1 MRLLALAIIVATT
14 AVVTSAAPT
23 ASRSGGP
30 GTALAIG
37 FALIAASLTGEL
49 FERFRLPRISGYLFF
64 GVVCGPYA
72 GAILTPAMA
81 RELQIVNGVAIA
93 LIAFIAGLE
102 INFVRLRPQLRAML
116 TMGGVMVALMWVT
129 LSLLF
134 FLVWPWLPIAPEI
147 GGLARA
153 ALATLLAT
161 VTVSFSPTVSI
172 AVIAESR
179 ARGPLSELVLA
190 LVVLADL
197 ALILLFTLSMEGVRF
212 ALGSGQAGH
221 GILSGLAWEIFGSF
235 AFGGIVGACFAF
247 YLRYIG
253 REVTVV
259 LLGVAVMLSQV
270 GATLHFEP
278 LLAALGAGLVVEN
291 IAPPEGDA
299 LRLAVERGALPVLV
313 LFFAAAGANLHLGAL
328 KQVGV
333 FAVAIAAVRMAL
345 IHASARVGSR
355 AAGLTGEAPSLAWM
369 GLVSQAGVTLGLAI
383 LIDAEFPGWGA
394 RLYALIVSMITL
406 HETIGPILFRTALMR
421 AGEIGRMDLQDNVE
435 QRTTNGERHVPDASA
450 PA

>member
-1 MRLLALAIIVATT
+1 MMRLLALVIIIVTAAMVTHAEGTSGAT
-14 AVVTSAAPT
+14 
-23 ASRSGGP
+23 GP

-72 GAILTPAMA
+72 SAILTPSMA
-81 RELQIVNGVAIA
+81 RELQVVNGVAIA

-102 INFVRLRPQLRAML
+102 INFARLRPQLRAML
-116 TMGGVMVALMWVT
+116 TMGGVMLAVMWVT
-129 LSLLF
+129 LSVLF
-134 FLVWPWLPIAPEI
+134 FAVWPWLPIAPEVT
-147 GGLARA
+147 GLARM
-153 ALATLLAT
+153 ALAALLAT

-172 AVIAESR
+172 AVITESR
-179 ARGPLSELVLA
+179 ARGPLAELVLA

-197 ALILLFTLSMEGVRF
+197 MLILLFTLSMESVRF

-235 AFGGIVGACFAF
+235 AFGGIVGASFAF
-247 YLRYIG
+247 YLRYVG
-253 REVTVV
+253 REVTVM
-259 LLGVAVMLSQV
+259 LLGVSVLLSQV
-270 GATLHFEP
+270 GAALHFEP

-299 LRLAVERGALPVLV
+299 LRHAVERGALPVLV

-328 KQVGV
+328 AQVGML
-333 FAVAIAAVRMAL
+333 AVGIAALRMVL
-345 IHASARVGSR
+345 IRTAASLGARV
-355 AAGLTGEAPSLAWM
+355 AGLDGEAPSLAWM

-383 LIDAEFPGWGA
+383 LINAEFPDWGG

-406 HETIGPILFRTALMR
+406 HETIGPILFRTALTR
-421 AGEIGRMDLQDNVE
+421 AGEIGRMDLPE
-435 QRTTNGERHVPDASA
+435 PTERQAPEAA
-450 PA
+450 PAPS

>member
-1 MRLLALAIIVATT
+1 MRLLALVLIVATT
-14 AVVTSAAPT
+14 ALVTGRAP
-23 ASRSGGP
+23 APGQSGGP

-49 FERFRLPRISGYLFF
+49 FERFRLPRISGYLCF

-72 GAILTPAMA
+72 GAILSPAMA
-81 RELQIVNGVAIA
+81 REMQVVNGLAIA

-102 INFVRLRPQLRAML
+102 INIVRLRPQLRAML
-116 TMGGVMVALMWVT
+116 TMGGVMLALMWVT
-129 LSLLF
+129 LGALF
-134 FLVWPWLPIAPEI
+134 FVAWPWLPIAPEVE
-147 GGLARA
+147 GLPRIAMA
-153 ALATLLAT
+153 ALVAT

-172 AVIAESR
+172 AVITESR
-179 ARGPLSELVLA
+179 ARGPLAELVLA

-197 ALILLFTLSMEGVRF
+197 MLILLFTLSMESVRF

-221 GILSGLAWEIFGSF
+221 GLLSGLAWEIFGSF

-247 YLRYIG
+247 YLRHVG

-259 LLGVAVMLSQV
+259 LLGVAVVLSQV
-270 GATLHFEP
+270 GSALHFEP

-328 KQVGV
+328 ATVGLL
-333 FAVAIAAVRMAL
+333 AVAIAAVRMAL
-345 IHASARVGSR
+345 IRGSATIGAKV
-355 AAGLTGEAPSLAWM
+355 AGLTGQPPALAWM

-383 LIDAEFPGWGA
+383 LINAEFPDWGG

-406 HETIGPILFRTALMR
+406 HETIGPILFRNALAR
-421 AGEIGRMDLQDNVE
+421 AGEVGKMDVAE
-435 QRTTNGERHVPDASA
+435 PTHGTTA
-450 PA
+450 PAQ

>member
-1 MRLLALAIIVATT
+1 MRLLALAIIVVTT
-14 AVVTSAAPT
+14 ALVTGVET
-23 ASRSGGP
+23 ATGRGSGP

-49 FERFRLPRISGYLFF
+49 FEQFRLPRISGYLFF

-81 RELQIVNGVAIA
+81 RELQVINGVAIA

-116 TMGGVMVALMWVT
+116 TMGGVMLAVMWVS

-134 FLVWPWLPIAPEI
+134 FVAWPWLPIAPDVT
-147 GGLARA
+147 GLARA
-153 ALATLLAT
+153 AMAALVAT

-172 AVIAESR
+172 AVITESR

-197 ALILLFTLSMEGVRF
+197 MLILLFTLSMESVRF

-235 AFGGIVGACFAF
+235 AFGGIVGAGFAF

-270 GATLHFEP
+270 GGALHFEP

-313 LFFAAAGANLHLGAL
+313 LFFAAAGANLHIGAL
-328 KQVGV
+328 AEVGV
-333 FAVAIAAVRMAL
+333 FAVAIAAIRMVL
-345 IHASARVGSR
+345 IRVTARAGARV
-355 AAGLTGEAPSLAWM
+355 AGLAGDAPSLAWM

-383 LIDAEFPGWGA
+383 LINAEFPDWGGK
-394 RLYALIVSMITL
+394 LYALIVSMITL
-406 HETIGPILFRTALMR
+406 HETIGPILFRAALTR
-421 AGEIGRMDLQDNVE
+421 AGEIGRMDLSETVDH
-435 QRTTNGERHVPDASA
+435 RTPSA
-450 PA
+450 ELPA

>member
-1 MRLLALAIIVATT
+1 MMRLLALAIIVATT
-14 AVVTSAAPT
+14 SVVTSVAAT
-23 ASRSGGP
+23 TERGGGP

-116 TMGGVMVALMWVT
+116 TMGGVMIALMWAT
-129 LSLLF
+129 LTMGF
-134 FLVWPWLPIAPEI
+134 FVAWPWLPIAPDAETLPRI
-147 GGLARA
+147 
-153 ALATLLAT
+153 ALAMLAAT

-172 AVIAESR
+172 AVITESR
-179 ARGPLSELVLA
+179 ARGPLAELVLA

-197 ALILLFTLSMEGVRF
+197 MLILLFTLSMEGVRF

-247 YLRYIG
+247 YLRYVG
-253 REVTVV
+253 REVTIV
-259 LLGVAVMLSQV
+259 LLGVAILLSQI
-270 GATLHFEP
+270 GAALHFEP

-299 LRLAVERGALPVLV
+299 LRVAVERGALPILV
-313 LFFAAAGANLHLGAL
+313 LFFAAAGANLHLEAL
-328 KQVGV
+328 AEVGV
-333 FAVAIAAVRMAL
+333 FAVAIAAIRMAL
-345 IHASARVGSR
+345 IHTTAKVGARV
-355 AAGLTGEAPSLAWM
+355 AGLGGEPPALAWM

-383 LIDAEFPGWGA
+383 LINTEFPDWGGK
-394 RLYALIVSMITL
+394 LYALIVSMITL
-406 HETIGPILFRTALMR
+406 HETIGPILFRSALSR
-421 AGEIGRMDLQDNVE
+421 AGEVGRMDVDH
-435 QRTTNGERHVPDASA
+435 GEHKAPRVAA

>member
-1 MRLLALAIIVATT
+1 MRLVALAIIVVTT
-14 AVVTSAAPT
+14 ALVTSGDAA
-23 ASRSGGP
+23 ASRGAGP

-72 GAILTPAMA
+72 AAILTPAMA
-81 RELQIVNGVAIA
+81 RELQIINGVAIA

-102 INFVRLRPQLRAML
+102 INFVRLRPQLEAML

-129 LSLLF
+129 LGLLF
-134 FLVWPWLPIAPEI
+134 FGVWPWLPIAPEVT
-147 GGLARA
+147 GLARA
-153 ALATLLAT
+153 ALAALLAT

-172 AVIAESR
+172 AVITESR

-197 ALILLFTLSMEGVRF
+197 MLILLFTLSMESVRF

-247 YLRYIG
+247 YLRYVG

-259 LLGVAVMLSQV
+259 LLGVAVILSQV
-270 GATLHFEP
+270 GGMLHFEP

-291 IAPPEGDA
+291 IAPPEGDG

-313 LFFAAAGANLHLGAL
+313 LFFAAAGANLHIGAV
-328 KQVGV
+328 KEVGL
-333 FAVAIAAVRMAL
+333 FAVVIAGVRLAL
-345 IHASARVGSR
+345 IRVSARVGAR
-355 AAGLTGEAPSLAWM
+355 VAGLSGEAPSMAWM

-383 LIDAEFPGWGA
+383 LINLEFPDWGA
-394 RLYALIVSMITL
+394 RLYALVVAMITL
-406 HETIGPILFRTALMR
+406 HETIGPILFRTALAR
-421 AGEIGRMDLQDNVE
+421 AGEIGRMDLHEHGDSE
-435 QRTTNGERHVPDASA
+435 TTSNTRHAPDASV

>member
-1 MRLLALAIIVATT
+1 MRLLALIIIVAL
-14 AVVTSAAPT
+14 AAAATHGGGVGDVP
-23 ASRSGGP
+23 GP

-72 GAILTPAMA
+72 SAILTPAMA
-81 RELQIVNGVAIA
+81 RELQVVNGVAIA

-102 INFVRLRPQLRAML
+102 INFARLRPQLRAML
-116 TMGGVMVALMWVT
+116 TMGGVMLALMWV
-129 LSLLF
+129 SLTGLF
-134 FLVWPWLPIAPEI
+134 FVAWPWLPIAP
-147 GGLARA
+147 GVTGLSQLTLA
-153 ALATLLAT
+153 ALLAT

-172 AVIAESR
+172 AVITESR
-179 ARGPLSELVLA
+179 ARGPLAELVLA

-197 ALILLFTLSMEGVRF
+197 MLILLFTLSMESVRF
-212 ALGSGQAGH
+212 ALGSSQAGH

-247 YLRYIG
+247 YLRYVG
-253 REVTVV
+253 REVTVM
-259 LLGVAVMLSQV
+259 LLGLAVLLSQV
-270 GATLHFEP
+270 GGALHFEP

-328 KQVGV
+328 AEVGV
-333 FAVAIAAVRMAL
+333 FAVTIAAIRMAL
-345 IHASARVGSR
+345 IRGSARVAAR
-355 AAGLTGEAPSLAWM
+355 VAGLDGAAPSLAWM
-369 GLVSQAGVTLGLAI
+369 GLISQAGVTLGLAI
-383 LIDAEFPGWGA
+383 LIDAEFPDWGG
-394 RLYALIVSMITL
+394 RLYALVVSMITL
-406 HETIGPILFRTALMR
+406 HETIGPILFRSALAR
-421 AGEIGRMDLQDNVE
+421 AGEIGRMDLAE
-435 QRTTNGERHVPDASA
+435 AGPPRTDGA
-450 PA
+450 PVLT

>member
-1 MRLLALAIIVATT
+1 MMRVLALAIILGTT
-14 AVVTSAAPT
+14 AVVTGAAT
-23 ASRSGGP
+23 AEAHGGGP

-72 GAILTPAMA
+72 GAILTPSMA

-116 TMGGVMVALMWVT
+116 TMGGVMIAVMWV
-129 LSLLF
+129 SLTTLF
-134 FLVWPWLPIAPEI
+134 FVAWGWLPIAPDVV
-147 GGLARA
+147 GWPRLAMA
-153 ALATLLAT
+153 MLTAT

-172 AVIAESR
+172 AVITESR

-197 ALILLFTLSMEGVRF
+197 MLILLFTLSMEGVRF
-212 ALGSGQAGH
+212 TLGSGQAHH

-247 YLRYIG
+247 YLRHVR

-259 LLGVAVMLSQV
+259 LLGVAILLSQI
-270 GATLHFEP
+270 GAALHFEP

-299 LRLAVERGALPVLV
+299 LRLAVERGALPILV
-313 LFFAAAGANLHLGAL
+313 LFFAAAGANLHLDAL
-328 KQVGV
+328 ADIGV
-333 FAVAIAAVRMAL
+333 FAIAIAALRMAL
-345 IHASARVGSR
+345 IHATAKVGARI
-355 AAGLTGEAPSLAWM
+355 AGLGGEPPALAWM

-383 LIDAEFPGWGA
+383 LINTEFPGWGA

-406 HETIGPILFRTALMR
+406 HETIGPILFRAALAR
-421 AGEIGRMDLQDNVE
+421 AGEVGRMDLE
-435 QRTTNGERHVPDASA
+435 QMEHKAPSVAA

>member
-1 MRLLALAIIVATT
+1 MMRVLALLIILGTT
-14 AVVTSAAPT
+14 AVVTSAA
-23 ASRSGGP
+23 AVAQRGGGP

-116 TMGGVMVALMWVT
+116 TMGGVMIALMWAALT
-129 LSLLF
+129 GLF
-134 FLVWPWLPIAPEI
+134 FVTWRWLPIAPEVA
-147 GGLARA
+147 GLSRVAMA
-153 ALATLLAT
+153 MLMAT

-172 AVIAESR
+172 AVITESR

-197 ALILLFTLSMEGVRF
+197 MLILLFTLSMEGVRF

-247 YLRYIG
+247 YLRYVG
-253 REVTVV
+253 REVTVI
-259 LLGVAVMLSQV
+259 LLGVAILLSQV
-270 GATLHFEP
+270 GGALHFEP

-299 LRLAVERGALPVLV
+299 LRLAVERGALPILV
-313 LFFAAAGANLHLGAL
+313 LFFAAAGANLHLDAL
-328 KQVGV
+328 AEVGL
-333 FAVAIAAVRMAL
+333 FAVAIAAVRMGL
-345 IHASARVGSR
+345 IHATAKAGARV
-355 AAGLTGEAPSLAWM
+355 AGLTGEPPALAWM

-383 LIDAEFPGWGA
+383 LINTEFPGWGG

-406 HETIGPILFRTALMR
+406 HETIGPILFRAALTR
-421 AGEIGRMDLQDNVE
+421 AGEVGRMDLEHTERRAPSVE
-435 QRTTNGERHVPDASA
+435 A